1 MKFLL
6 TKRVP
11 NLDLCPIRSALD
23 IVRWHRDDLADSGIR
38 LVFVEFIENAACR
51 QGGLA
56 DGAVA
61 NQDELVIKLTT
72 VE

>member
-11 NLDLCPIRSALD
+11 NLDLCPIRSAID
-23 IVRWHRDDLADSGIR
+23 IVRWHRDDLADAGIR
-38 LVFVEFIENAACR
+38 LVFVEFIENAACCER
-51 QGGLA
+51 SLA
-56 DGAVA
+56 NRAVA
-61 NQDELVIKLTT
+61 HQDELVIKLTV

>member
-23 IVRWHRDDLADSGIR
+23 IVRWHRDDLADTR
-38 LVFVEFIENAACR
+38 VCRVFVKFIENTASR

-61 NQDELVIKLTT
+61 HQDELVIKLTT